1 MTRAF
6 IDLHCH
12 WIPGIDDG
20 ANSEEQALT
29 MLRELASLGFELV
42 IATPHMRPGLF
53 DNSRQDL
60 EAAFQKALP
69 LVEGT
74 PGLPRVALSSEH
86 YFDELVYS
94 RLLSG
99 AALPY
104 PGGRAV
110 LVEFGY
116 LDPPPM
122 FELRLGDLA
131 RRGLMA
137 VVAHPERCAYFRD
150 SPDRLE
156 RLIDAGTGSLLSAGS
171 LGGAYGRASQRC
183 AEALLER
190 GLYHA
195 CSSDAHC
202 PEDVQRVSAALE
214 LIEQRYGADEVDF
227 LFRSG
232 PRELLSGRVP
242 S

>member
-1 MTRAF
+1 MARAL

-12 WIPGIDDG
+12 WIPNIDDG
-20 ANSEEQALT
+20 AGSEAQALA
-29 MLRELASLGFELV
+29 MLHELAALGFELV

-60 EAAFQKALP
+60 EAAFQKVLP
-69 LVEGT
+69 LVECT

-86 YFDELVYS
+86 YLDELVYS

-110 LVEFGY
+110 LIEFNFVE
-116 LDPPPM
+116 PPPM
-122 FELRLGDLA
+122 VEHRLGDLA
-131 RRGLMA
+131 RRGLTA
-137 VVAHPERCAYFRD
+137 VIAHPERCAYFKD
-150 SPDRLE
+150 APDRLE
-156 RLIDAGTGSLLSAGS
+156 RLIDAGAGVLLSAGS
-171 LGGAYGRASQRC
+171 LDGAYGRATQRC

-202 PEDVQRVSAALE
+202 PEDVERVSAALE
-214 LIEQRYGADEVDF
+214 LIERRYGADEADF
-227 LFRSG
+227 LFRTG
-232 PRELLSGRVP
+232 PSELLSGHLP
-242 S
+242 G

>member
-1 MTRAF
+1 MSRAF

-20 ANSEEQALT
+20 ASSEQQALT
-29 MLRELASLGFELV
+29 MLRDLAALGFGLV

-53 DNSRQDL
+53 DNSREDL
-60 EAAFQKALP
+60 EAAFQRVLP
-69 LVEGT
+69 IVERT
-74 PGLPRVALSSEH
+74 PGLPQVALSSEH
-86 YFDELVYS
+86 YFDELVFS

-99 AALPY
+99 VALPY

-110 LVEFGY
+110 LIEFSY
-116 LDPPPM
+116 AQPPPM
-122 FELRLGDLA
+122 FEHRLGDLA
-131 RRGLMA
+131 RRGLTA
-137 VVAHPERCAYFRD
+137 IVAHPERCGYFRD

-156 RLIDAGTGSLLSAGS
+156 RLIGAGAAALLSAGS
-171 LGGAYGRASQRC
+171 LDGAYGRATQRC
-183 AEALLER
+183 AEALLDR

-202 PEDVQRVSAALE
+202 PEDIDRVSAALE
-214 LIEQRYGADEVDF
+214 LIEQRYGAEELDS
-227 LFRSG
+227 LLRIG
-232 PRELLSGRVP
+232 PSELLRGRIP